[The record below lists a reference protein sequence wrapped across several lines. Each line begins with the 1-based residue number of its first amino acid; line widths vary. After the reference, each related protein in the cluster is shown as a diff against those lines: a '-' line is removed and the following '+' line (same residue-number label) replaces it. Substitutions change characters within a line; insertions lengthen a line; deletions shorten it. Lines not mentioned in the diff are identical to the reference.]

1 MRAETYLYSRR
12 HARRLVA
19 LHGAEHLRRDT
30 GGVLAFLHFGSFF
43 LSGGAVAHQLG
54 LPYTLIA
61 SRRNLALLP
70 PAEADFW
77 RGVHARSARL
87 FGAPLLFSD
96 EPATKTTRWLKESKF
111 LGAAM
116 DVRETGFEQRSGI
129 FDFLGARLHLHLG
142 PGRLAAMTGRP
153 LHAMTILF
161 DPERRR
167 HELHLGPPIAEREPE
182 AMIQRALDDMAPIV
196 SRAQWQLCHD
206 LFGIFTQPHE
216 VASVPDSAASTST

>member
-1 MRAETYLYSRR
+1 MRAETHLYSPRY
-12 HARRLVA
+12 ARRLIA
-19 LHGAEHLRRDT
+19 LRGAEHLRRDS

-43 LSGGAVAHQLG
+43 LSGGALVHQLG

-77 RGVHARSARL
+77 RGVHERSARL
-87 FGAPLLFSD
+87 FGAPLFFSD
-96 EPATKTTRWLKESKF
+96 EPATNLTRWLKEGKF

-116 DVRETGFEQRSGI
+116 DVRETGFEQRSGR

-167 HELHLGPPIAEREPE
+167 HELHLGPPVFERDPE
-182 AMIQRALDDMAPIV
+182 ILIQRALDDMAPIV
-196 SRAQWQLCHD
+196 SRAPWQLYHD
-206 LFGIFTQPHE
+206 LFGIFAQPHE
-216 VASVPDSAASTST
+216 AAPMLGVCRA